1 MYHLANDLG
10 GVIRYL
16 ISILRFENKPIT
28 DFIFTSYSD
37 KTSDEIDE
45 IDRKN
50 TNLGLTIITL
60 IVLLFMGIS
69 NFI

>member
-37 KTSDEIDE
+37 KTSD
-45 IDRKN
+45 
-50 TNLGLTIITL
+50 
-60 IVLLFMGIS
+60 
-69 NFI
+69 